1 MKPLLKARLN
11 DNNLSAENTSTQRQ
25 LEISVQAVKDSSLNR
40 LPLNLC
46 IILDHSGSMVGK
58 PLENVKQ
65 AAIALIEKLNQ
76 EDRVSVVGF
85 NHQAT
90 VVVNSQPVADLETIK
105 TQINQLRADGG
116 TAIDEGMKLGIQQ
129 INLGKENRV
138 SQILLL
144 TDGENEHGSN
154 EKCLKLAKMSS
165 EYNITLNAM
174 GFGNNWNQKVLEAI
188 SDCANGTLTHI
199 EFAEQAKD
207 EFQKLL
213 TRMESVGLTN
223 AFLIME
229 LGEDVRMAELK
240 PMAQV
245 APETVE
251 LEPQRE
257 DDYTNKYTVRLGDLM
272 TTERIILTNLY
283 LGKLSLGSQ
292 AIAKIKVQYDD
303 IKGQTMTSEEIPV
316 NIQVQAQYQP
326 QNDAEIQKSLL
337 TLAKYRQTRLAQE
350 KIEQG
355 DNKGAATLLQNAAK
369 TALQLGDQSGAT
381 VLQTSATRLQTGQK
395 LSESEKKKTQ
405 MAAKTTL
412 QL

>member
-1 MKPLLKARLN
+1 MKPLLKAQLN
-11 DNNLSAENTSTQRQ
+11 DTNLSAENTSTQRQ
-25 LEISVQAVKDSSLNR
+25 LEISVKAVKDSLSNR

-46 IILDHSGSMVGK
+46 IILDHSGSMIGK

-65 AAIALIEKLNQ
+65 AAIALIEKLNP

-85 NHQAT
+85 NHEAKIIINNQS
-90 VVVNSQPVADLETIK
+90 VIDLDSIRR
-105 TQINQLRADGG
+105 QINQLRADGG
-116 TAIDEGMKLGIQQ
+116 TAIDEGMKLGIKE
-129 INLGKENRV
+129 INKGKENHI

-154 EKCLKLAKMSS
+154 EICLRLAKIAS
-165 EYNITLNAM
+165 EYNITLNSM

-199 EFAEQAKD
+199 EFPEQAQD

-223 AFLIME
+223 AFLHLE
-229 LGEDVRMAELK
+229 LAEDVRLAELK
-240 PMAQV
+240 PIAQV
-245 APETVE
+245 SPETVE
-251 LEPQRE
+251 LNPQRE
-257 DDYTNKYTVRLGDLM
+257 GEFINKYTIRLGDLM
-272 TTERIILTNLY
+272 TQERIILVNLY

-292 AIAKIKVQYDD
+292 AIATVQVRYDD
-303 IKGQTMTSEEIPV
+303 IKGQTLYSEIAPV

-326 QNDAEIQKSLL
+326 QNNTEIQKSLL
-337 TLAKYRQTRLAQE
+337 TLSKYRQTQLAQE

-355 DNKGAATLLQNAAK
+355 DNQAAATLLQNAAK
-369 TALQLGDQSGAT
+369 TAIQLGDKSGAT
-381 VLQTSATRLQTGQK
+381 VLQVSATRLQSGEK
-395 LSESEKKKTQ
+395 LSESQKKKTQ